1 MCGIAGIIGISKEK
15 STVMINGMVDA
26 IAHRGPDAKAIYV
39 DEHVA
44 FGHTRLSILDLSNG
58 ANQPFIDASGDYVI
72 VFNGEIYNYM
82 DVKAKLDYKW
92 RTTSDTEVI
101 LAAFIQWGSNCL
113 EHLNGMFAFAI
124 WNKKSESLFIAR
136 DRIGVKPFYY
146 YQNEGTLLFGSEL
159 RSMLATGIIERKID
173 EDALYQYFANMA
185 VKTPNTMIKGIFQ
198 LSPGEYA
205 VFNKGVFEKSVY
217 WSMADTGNRA
227 PSKLSY
233 NDTVKKT
240 RTLFENSIKSRMV
253 ADVKVGAFLSGG
265 IDSSAVVALM
275 SAQSSV
281 PVETFSIVFDDKDF
295 DESQYSRLIAEKY
308 NTKHTEFKLNP
319 DDLLKELPDFIKY
332 MDSPTVD
339 GINTY
344 LVSKLVAAT
353 GIKVVLTG
361 IGGDELFVGY
371 RNFRRWKDF
380 NKFKFAIKN
389 PLSRLFINVL
399 NKFISH
405 RAIAKIKDF
414 QDIKGDGIS
423 AFYANSRS
431 IFLKEEINK
440 LFLNSKYK
448 PSKAWLDLDNE
459 KINQMPLYSQYSVA
473 ELTNY
478 TLDVLLKD
486 TDQMSMAW
494 ALEVREPFF
503 DFQFIEFLLTVQD
516 DYKFDA
522 NTPKRLL
529 VDAMGDLL
537 PGEIVHRP
545 KKGFAFPWDKWMRNE
560 LKKYC
565 EEAIQKLAGRGIF
578 NQQNLNGLWNRFL
591 ANDKA
596 ITWMHIWSFVVL
608 EKWMEQ
614 NGISK

>member
-1 MCGIAGIIGISKEK
+1 MCGIAGIIGIGNEK
-15 STVMINGMVDA
+15 STSMINAMVDA

-39 DEHVA
+39 DNSVA

-58 ANQPFIDASGDYVI
+58 ANQPFTDVSGDYVI
-72 VFNGEIYNYM
+72 VFNGEIYNYKE
-82 DVKAKLDYKW
+82 VKAKLDYNW

-101 LAAFIQWGSNCL
+101 LAAFIQWGSDCL
-113 EHLNGMFAFAI
+113 KHLNGMFAFTI

-146 YQNEGTLLFGSEL
+146 YQSEGTLLFGSEL
-159 RSMLATGIIERKID
+159 RSMLATGMIERKVD

-185 VKTPNTMIKGIFQ
+185 VKTPYTMIKGIFQ
-198 LSPGEYA
+198 LCPGEYA
-205 VFNKGVFEKSVY
+205 VFNKGVLKKSVY
-217 WSMADTGNRA
+217 WSMADAGIY
-227 PSKLSY
+227 PQSKLSY
-233 NDTVKKT
+233 KETVKKT
-240 RTLFENSIKSRMV
+240 RTLFEDSIKSRMV

-265 IDSSAVVALM
+265 IDSSAAVALM
-275 SAQSSV
+275 SSKSDV

-308 NTKHTEFKLNP
+308 KTKHTEFKLDPN
-319 DDLLKELPDFIKY
+319 DLLKELPDFIKN

-371 RNFRRWKDF
+371 RNFRRWKKF
-380 NKFKFAIKN
+380 NKFKYAIKN
-389 PLSRLFINVL
+389 PLSRLIILLL
-399 NKFISH
+399 NKLISH

-414 QDIKGDGIS
+414 QDIKGDGINP
-423 AFYANSRS
+423 FYTNSRS

-440 LFLNSKYK
+440 LFLNPKYK
-448 PSKAWLDLDNE
+448 KTKAWLDLDDE
-459 KINQMPLYSQYSVA
+459 KISRMPLYSQYTVA

-503 DFQFIEFLLTVQD
+503 DYQLIEFLLTVPD
-516 DYKFDA
+516 DYKFES
-522 NTPKRLL
+522 NTPKHLL

-560 LKKYC
+560 LKSYC
-565 EEAIQKLAGRGIF
+565 EEAIQKLSGRGIF
-578 NQQNLNGLWNRFL
+578 NQENLIGLWNRFL

-614 NGISK
+614 NGIKN

>member
-39 DEHVA
+39 NEHVA